1 MTCTQKQF
9 GAIRAAVRKAFFDA
23 RHSYFWYLEHEPDS
37 SMTAYYCER
46 YEQYAALRDM
56 FTQATELTFT
66 LK

>member
-23 RHSYFWYLEHEPDS
+23 RDSYFWYLEHEPDS
-37 SMTAYYCER
+37 SMTTYYCER
-46 YEQYAALRDM
+46 YEQYSALRDM

>member
-23 RHSYFWYLEHEPDS
+23 RENYIWYLELEPDS
-37 SMTAYYCER
+37 PMVAYYREK

-56 FTQATELTFT
+56 FTQATELTLT